1 MTDDLAQRA
10 LRVFPGGHFGGF
22 KPQAAWGLEVIPV
35 RGEGSRVFD
44 HRGREYVDYILGSG
58 PLILGHAH
66 PAVVEAVRRQAALG
80 STFYMVNEPAI
91 ELAEAILSA
100 LPAGWAL
107 RYCNSGAEATN
118 YALRLARAFTGREK
132 ILRFAGGYHGHQDYT
147 IGEASAGIPRA
158 VKATVLV
165 APFNDLEVAQSLI
178 EAHAGELAAVIVEPL
193 QRVIPPVGG
202 FLEGLRAATAR
213 HGVLL
218 IFDEVVTGF
227 RLAFGGAAEYY
238 GVIPDLATYGKIIGG
253 GYPLAA
259 VAGRK
264 EILDLTVPGVV
275 EPERFVFLS
284 GTLNG
289 NPVACAAGLATLKE
303 LRRPGVYERLH
314 GLGLRLRAGFAEVA
328 RRRGVALQVLGD
340 GPLAGVYFSSEPIRD
355 QGGIDRSDRARLG
368 RLNAELLRAGIL
380 VNLSAKFYISLA
392 HTEADL
398 DRTLEAFDQALAGRG
413 SHGL

>member
-1 MTDDLAQRA
+1 MTDSLAER
-10 LRVFPGGHFGGF
+10 LGRVFPGGYFGGF
-22 KPQAAWGLEVIPV
+22 RPPEDFEIVPV
-35 RGEGSRVFD
+35 RGQGSRVFD
-44 HRGREYVDYILGSG
+44 HRGREYIDYILGSG

-66 PAVVEAVRRQAALG
+66 PAVVEAVKRQAALG
-80 STFYMVNEPAI
+80 STFYMVNEPAL
-91 ELAEAILSA
+91 ELAELILSA
-100 LPAGWAL
+100 LPAGWVL

-132 ILRFAGGYHGHQDYT
+132 VLRFAGGYHGHQDYT

-158 VKATVLV
+158 VKDTVLV
-165 APFNDLEVAQSLI
+165 APFNDLEGALSLI

-202 FLEGLRAATAR
+202 FLAGLRAATAR
-213 HGVLL
+213 HGIVLV
-218 IFDEVVTGF
+218 FDEVVTGF
-227 RLAFGGAAEYY
+227 RLAWGGAAEYY
-238 GVIPDLATYGKIIGG
+238 GVTPDLAAYGKIVGG

-259 VAGRK
+259 VAGRP
-264 EILDLTVPGVV
+264 EILSLAAPGA
-275 EPERFVFLS
+275 EAERFVFLS

-314 GLGLRLRAGFAEVA
+314 ELGLRLRAGFAEVA

-340 GPLAGVYFSSEPIRD
+340 GPLAGVYFSPEPIRD
-355 QGGIDRSDRARLG
+355 QAGIDRSDRARLG
-368 RLNAELLRAGIL
+368 RLNAELLKAGIL
-380 VNLSAKFYISLA
+380 VNLSAKFYLSLA

-398 DRTLEAFDQALAGRG
+398 GRTLEAFDAALAG
-413 SHGL
+413 

>member
-1 MTDDLAQRA
+1 MTDDLAAR
-10 LRVFPGGHFGGF
+10 LGRVFPGGYFGGF
-22 KPQAAWGLEVIPV
+22 RPPEGIEIVPV
-35 RGEGSRVFD
+35 RGQGSRVFD
-44 HRGREYVDYILGSG
+44 HRGREYIDYILGSG

-66 PAVVEAVRRQAALG
+66 PAVVEAVKRQAALG
-80 STFYMVNEPAI
+80 STFYMVNEPAL
-91 ELAEAILSA
+91 ELAELILSA
-100 LPAGWAL
+100 LPAGWVL
-107 RYCNSGAEATN
+107 RYCNSGAEATS

-158 VKATVLV
+158 VKDTVLV
-165 APFNDLEVAQSLI
+165 APFNDLEGALSLI
-178 EAHAGELAAVIVEPL
+178 DAHAGELAAVIVEPL

-227 RLAFGGAAEYY
+227 RLAWGGAAEYY
-238 GVIPDLATYGKIIGG
+238 GVTPDLAAYGKIIGG

-259 VAGRK
+259 VAGRP
-264 EILDLTVPGVV
+264 EILSLTA
-275 EPERFVFLS
+275 PEAAEAGRFVFLS

-289 NPVACAAGLATLKE
+289 NPVACAAGFATLKE
-303 LRRPGVYERLH
+303 LKGPGVYGRLH
-314 GLGLRLRAGFAEVA
+314 RLGQKLRAGFAEVA
-328 RRRGVALQVLGD
+328 RRRGVALRVLGD
-340 GPLAGVYFSSEPIRD
+340 GPLAGVYFTPEPIRD
-355 QGGIDRSDRARLG
+355 QAGIERSDRARLW
-368 RLNAELLRAGIL
+368 RLNAELLKAGIL

-398 DRTLEAFDQALAGRG
+398 DRTLEVFDAALARV
-413 SHGL
+413 